1 MSILNFIETLKSD
14 RKLSL
19 QIVEHRYI
27 PPVKAQYPKTDL
39 EIDKKSKPP
48 SG

>member
-1 MSILNFIETLKSD
+1 MATF
-14 RKLSL
+14 LSNA
-19 QIVEHRYI
+19 I
-27 PPVKAQYPKTDL
+27 KAGYPKTDL